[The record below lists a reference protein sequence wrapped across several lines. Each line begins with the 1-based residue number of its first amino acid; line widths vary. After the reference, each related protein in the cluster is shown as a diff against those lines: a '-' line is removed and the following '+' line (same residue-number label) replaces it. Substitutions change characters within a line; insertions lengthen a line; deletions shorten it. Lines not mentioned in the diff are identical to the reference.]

1 MGLPIF
7 WRLVLATLLIVGVMT
22 GVTIY
27 ALFQLRQLTAV
38 SNEMATHHYPAI
50 ETSKRL
56 MTLILDTQQNEK
68 KFLAVRDATF
78 LQSSKETEAD
88 LKRTLAFLQTD
99 ERTLQGLALLTEVER
114 LQAEHMALFRKESQ
128 RHGQPAG
135 QVPAGYQQASNVL
148 FDQMIAALQAYNDLH
163 QASVSA
169 GMAKAKSGSAKVEAA
184 TRRLIVIALL
194 FGLVVAGVASYS
206 ILRPLRKLQHHITGV
221 GQGNFGTPL
230 EMSAP
235 KDLQALVDSVNWM
248 GQKLQELDDMKSE
261 FLAHVSHELRTPMAS
276 IQEGTQLLLD
286 EIPGPLTPDQ
296 RETLRIMSDSS
307 RRLIRLISTIL
318 DLSKMEAGMMDY
330 SIVSTDFVRI
340 VDVCINKIRL
350 LADSKQVQLLTELP
364 SPKLWVRADVS
375 RIEQVLDNL
384 LSNALKFSPPG
395 SVIRIHAEA
404 QARNGI
410 LIVSVIDHGPG
421 IAKDDVPHIFERF
434 YQGRAPRTRAVA
446 GSGLGLALAKKVV
459 EAHNGRIWIESE
471 QGKGA
476 TVRFSLRLAHTG
488 GEA

>member
-7 WRLVLATLLIVGVMT
+7 WRLVLATLMIVGVMT

-56 MTLILDTQQNEK
+56 MTLVLDTQQNEK
-68 KFLAVRDATF
+68 KFLAVRDAAF
-78 LQSSKETEAD
+78 LQGSEEAEAD
-88 LKRTLAFLQTD
+88 LKRTLALLQSG
-99 ERTLQGLALLTEVER
+99 ERTTEGLALLSEVER
-114 LQAEHMALFRKESQ
+114 LQAGHMALFRKESQ
-128 RHGQPAG
+128 RNGLPAG
-135 QVPAGYQQASNVL
+135 QVPAGYQRASNAL
-148 FDQMIAALQAYNDLH
+148 FDQMIAALQAYSDLH
-163 QASVSA
+163 QASISA
-169 GMAKAKSGSAKVEAA
+169 GMANARTGSARVEAA

-194 FGLVVAGVASYS
+194 FGLAVAGVASYG
-206 ILRPLRKLQHHITGV
+206 ILRPLRKLQHHLTSV
-221 GQGNFGTPL
+221 GQGNFATPL

-318 DLSKMEAGMMDY
+318 DLSKMDAGMMDY

-364 SPKLWVRADVS
+364 SPKVWVRADVS

-395 SVIRIHAEA
+395 SAIRIAAEA
-404 QARNGI
+404 QARNGV
-410 LIVSVIDHGPG
+410 LVVSVIDQGPG

-488 GEA
+488 GDA